1 MSVNKIRGLLSEIGL
16 TEIQIKIYNYLLTH
30 KFGNINGIKKE
41 LNYSYTQVHHNL
53 IILEENGLIE
63 STDSKPRIYIKINP
77 KISLTE
83 LINKKFNVLH
93 DKVKKLD
100 EELKVQNSLKGRCA
114 KDISFYHYSNL
125 NLAFE
130 NFYTLLENSDQEII
144 MSSLPPSVLKRLEP
158 ALYQAFMRGV
168 HIKLYFSDLDF
179 ENYTNYFEEIT
190 NILKRIG
197 VYIIQTEEK
206 TCQLVRFNDEIV
218 NMGNLLIDEN
228 YLNSIIFKENTA
240 FLIDGF
246 RGPFAK
252 QAKKMLE
259 IKTVKNKIKI
269 VYPKPIKKILEAIKE
284 TNMIKTRDLSSK
296 SKIGGAKLKEILAFL
311 INEGL
316 IEETVLKGEKA
327 GRPKRVYSIIS

>member
-1 MSVNKIRGLLSEIGL
+1 MSVNKIRGFLSEIGL
-16 TEIQIKIYNYLLTH
+16 TEIQIRIYNYLLTH
-30 KFGNINGIKKE
+30 KFGNIDVIKKE
-41 LNYSYTQVHHNL
+41 LNYSYTQVYHNL

-93 DKVKKLD
+93 DKVNKLD
-100 EELKVQNSLKGRCA
+100 EELKVQNSLKGSCVR
-114 KDISFYHYSNL
+114 DISFYHYSNL
-125 NLAFE
+125 NLAFG
-130 NFYTLLENSDQEII
+130 NFYTLLENSNQEII
-144 MSSLPPSVLKRLEP
+144 MSSLPPSVLKKLEP

-179 ENYTNYFEEIT
+179 ENHTNYFEEIT

-206 TCQLVRFNDEIV
+206 TCQLIRFNDEIV

-240 FLIDGF
+240 FHIDGF

-269 VYPKPIKKILEAIKE
+269 VYPEPIKKILEAIKE

>member
-1 MSVNKIRGLLSEIGL
+1 MSTTKIGGLLGEIGL
-16 TEIQIKIYNYLLTH
+16 TEIQIKIYNYLLTR
-30 KFGNINGIKKE
+30 KFGNINDIKKE

-53 IILEENGLIE
+53 IILEEKGLIE
-63 STDSKPRIYIKINP
+63 SSDSKPRIYVKINP

-93 DKVKKLD
+93 DKVNKLD
-100 EELKVQNSLKGRCA
+100 EELKVQNSLKGSCVR
-114 KDISFYHYSNL
+114 DISFYHYSNL

-130 NFYTLLENSDQEII
+130 NFYTLLENSNQEII
-144 MSSLPPSVLKRLEP
+144 MSSLPPSVLKKLEP

-179 ENYTNYFEEIT
+179 ENHTNYFEEIT

-206 TCQLVRFNDEIV
+206 TCQLIRYNDEIV
-218 NMGNLLIDEN
+218 NMGNVLIDEN
-228 YLNSIIFKENTA
+228 YLNSIIFKEDTA
-240 FLIDGF
+240 FHIDGF

-259 IKTVKNKIKI
+259 IKTIKNKIKI

-296 SKIGGAKLKEILAFL
+296 SKIGGTKLKEILAFL

-316 IEETVLKGEKA
+316 IEETVLKAEKA